1 MEKERTKL
9 LQHRNGKM
17 IWCVNEQSRAM
28 SPKQTEQ
35 GGSLYR
41 NILPYARAGKA
52 TTAMAARS
60 SPAAGFT
67 FTEEGFRGQVQV
79 TQQMKL

>member
-1 MEKERTKL
+1 
-9 LQHRNGKM
+9 M
-17 IWCVNEQSRAM
+17 IWSVNEQSHAM

-41 NILPYARAGKA
+41 NILPYARAGK
-52 TTAMAARS
+52 AMAARS